1 MAYAQYGSPVRRH
14 WRVRTTISGETISEA
29 GPAVPGGEGAGPA
42 APQKLDRYYRAVEDG
57 DLPLSP

>member
-1 MAYAQYGSPVRRH
+1 M
-14 WRVRTTISGETISEA
+14 RTTISGETISEA